1 MPLLQEAARVGF
13 LADFQELPLDLR
25 TLVIRQMVSIVTR
38 CHRDL
43 VTELHMQRAW
53 FELDIDDIAV
63 MDAYIIE

>member
-25 TLVIRQMVSIVTR
+25 TLVIRHMVSIATR
-38 CHRDL
+38 CHGEL
-43 VTELHMQRAW
+43 LKELHMQRAW
-53 FELDIDDIAV
+53 FELGVDDVEA